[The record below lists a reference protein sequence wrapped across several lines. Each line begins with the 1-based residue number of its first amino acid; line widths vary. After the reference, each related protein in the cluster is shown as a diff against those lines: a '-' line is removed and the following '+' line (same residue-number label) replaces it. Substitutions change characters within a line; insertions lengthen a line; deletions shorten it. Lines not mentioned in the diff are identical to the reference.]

1 MAMSMQYKK
10 SRHSAFLLHAHI
22 VFVTKYRKK
31 ILSDLH
37 HQAFRKAANQVCLE
51 NGVTLKECNGEGD
64 HVHLLID
71 YQPSIQL
78 TKLINS
84 LKSVTSRRLRSEFS
98 DLVGAYQKPIL
109 WSRSYFVSSCG
120 GAPLEIVKEYI
131 KNQQG

>member
-1 MAMSMQYKK
+1 MQYNK
-10 SRHSAFLLHAHI
+10 SRHASFLLNAHI

-31 ILSDLH
+31 LLSDLH
-37 HQAFRKAANQVCLE
+37 HQAFRTAAGQVCAE
-51 NGVTLKECNGEGD
+51 VGVTLKECNGEED

-71 YQPSIQL
+71 YPPSVQL

-84 LKSVTSRRLRSEFS
+84 LKSVTSRRLRGEFA
-98 DLVGAYQKPIL
+98 DLVDAYQKPVL

-120 GAPLEIVKEYI
+120 GAPLEAVKEYI